1 MQTPIRCACAG
12 QNPVRRRSFLIPDT
26 RLEQMLRGTK
36 ILTEKLMGVKIFGRK
51 LRGKKFS
58 TLYLL
63 RGMKY
68 FGDDEF

>member
-1 MQTPIRCACAG
+1 MLFAIKLPPTFCLRG
-12 QNPVRRRSFLIPDT
+12 QPFLTPDT
-26 RLEQMLRGTK
+26 RLEQILRGTK
-36 ILTEKLMGVKIFGRK
+36 ILTEKIMGVKIFGRK